1 MKKLTVIGIGKLGLC
16 FSLTLERSG
25 FDVVGLDLNQDYVRS
40 INNKTL
46 KSAEQNVESY
56 LNLTK
61 NFTATTSLSR
71 AICHSDIL
79 FVVVATPSLYN
90 GRYDHSQVDSLVSEI
105 KKLGPVSNKHF
116 IICCTTMPGYSD
128 TIQEQLASFG
138 YTVSYNPE
146 FIAQGTIL
154 RDQASPDMVLIGEGN
169 EQIGDELE
177 RIYDQ
182 MTINTPRVCRMSRT
196 EAEICKI
203 SLNCFLTTKIS
214 FANMIGDIA
223 AAVDLPAHRILNA
236 IGSDSRIGNKYL
248 MYGYGYGGPCF
259 PRDNRALAIFAR
271 DVGRPAPISLATDQM
286 NNLHLQFQ
294 IEQFI
299 ENNNASDVVT
309 IDTVTYKPGTVILEE
324 SQQLA
329 FAVAIARAGFKVLI
343 KETSPVVEQL
353 QKEFGSLF
361 QYEIR
366 GDK

>member
-1 MKKLTVIGIGKLGLC
+1 
-16 FSLTLERSG
+16 
-25 FDVVGLDLNQDYVRS
+25 
-40 INNKTL
+40 
-46 KSAEQNVESY
+46 
-56 LNLTK
+56 
-61 NFTATTSLSR
+61 
-71 AICHSDIL
+71 
-79 FVVVATPSLYN
+79 
-90 GRYDHSQVDSLVSEI
+90 
-105 KKLGPVSNKHF
+105 
-116 IICCTTMPGYSD
+116 
-128 TIQEQLASFG
+128 
-138 YTVSYNPE
+138 
-146 FIAQGTIL
+146 
-154 RDQASPDMVLIGEGN
+154 
-169 EQIGDELE
+169 
-177 RIYDQ
+177 
-182 MTINTPRVCRMSRT
+182 
-196 EAEICKI
+196 
-203 SLNCFLTTKIS
+203 
-214 FANMIGDIA
+214 MIGDIA

-271 DVGRPAPISLATDQM
+271 DVGRPAPISLATDQI